1 MPSHT
6 LSLSFLTVF
15 AVLALF
21 VGSAGAFCLEPHPKV
36 SAEFFKSDAVFV
48 GTVLTERTVPEK
60 DGADDGDDGWVYRLR
75 IKQTFRGSVRD
86 AVEVFTEN
94 NSGRFQLVVG
104 ETYLLFA
111 YKEQGHLTIY
121 NCGNSG
127 SLSQTEDLIPQIKK
141 IKKTTGGEVEGLIT
155 IQSSVLPLAE
165 ISIVVR
171 GEHKTYR
178 GVTGRDG
185 WFHIHV
191 PAGTYT
197 VRPESSS
204 WDIVPFDLS
213 YDKPDHVVIHDG
225 GSAGLK
231 FLASPK

>member
-1 MPSHT
+1 MPSHA
-6 LSLSFLTVF
+6 LSLSFLTVI
-15 AVLALF
+15 AALALF
-21 VGSAGAFCLEPHPKV
+21 VRPAGAVCLEPHPKV

-60 DGADDGDDGWVYRLR
+60 DGAYDGWVYRLR

-94 NSGRFQLVVG
+94 SSGRFPLVVG
-104 ETYLLFA
+104 ETYLLLA
-111 YKEQGHLTIY
+111 YKEQGRLTID

-155 IQSSVLPLAE
+155 VQSSVLPLAK

-171 GEHKTYR
+171 GEQKTYR

-225 GSAGLK
+225 GTAELK